1 MNSVDL
7 LRKAADAL
15 ELAPSADT
23 WDALV
28 SHLGRALNVDWVFVT
43 RLLPDTETK
52 LRTLA
57 AWHKGKPIQ
66 DFEYQLSVSL
76 DDLLPQGISVHVR
89 DAWRHVQN
97 AWLKRV
103 KAEVFGQIK
112 LKGSVGQTRGMLAV
126 AHPEALQSA
135 QQIESMLRIFAFKAT
150 VELERELL
158 DERFYCELLETIR
171 GPGLRT

>member
-7 LRKAADAL
+7 LREAADAL
-15 ELAPSADT
+15 ELAPSADI

-28 SHLGRALNVDWVFVT
+28 SHLGRALNVDWVFAAQ
-43 RLLPDTETK
+43 LSPHTETK

-57 AWHKGKPIQ
+57 AWHRGKPIQ
-66 DFEYQLSVSL
+66 NFEYELSVSL
-76 DDLLPQGISVHVR
+76 DDLLPQDISIHVSG
-89 DAWRHVQN
+89 AWRHVQN

-112 LKGSVGQTRGMLAV
+112 LIGSAGQTRGMLAV
-126 AHPEALQSA
+126 AHSEPLQSA
-135 QQIESMLRIFAFKAT
+135 QHIESLLRIFAFKAT

-158 DERFYCELLETIR
+158 DERFYRELLETIR
-171 GPGLRT
+171 GPNSPR